1 MKNLSKVIFALW
13 VILFLSVQPLTA
25 SMGGDTEVK
34 QILAAARIY
43 VESVFTDGRA
53 KKSEFRFVRNV
64 KEYALVNMTP
74 KPKYESQFEGASII
88 LKKHN
93 GNWVGQVMG
102 TCLIEWEQ
110 KMPELFKCTPITK

>member
-1 MKNLSKVIFALW
+1 MKTLSKVICMLW
-13 VILFLSVQPLTA
+13 VTVFLAVPSVTA

-43 VESVFTDGRA
+43 VESVFADGRA
-53 KKSEFRFVRNV
+53 KKSKFRFVREV

-74 KPKYESQFEGASII
+74 KTKYESQFEGASII

-102 TCLIEWEQ
+102 TCLIDWEK
-110 KMPELFKCTPITK
+110 KMPELFR